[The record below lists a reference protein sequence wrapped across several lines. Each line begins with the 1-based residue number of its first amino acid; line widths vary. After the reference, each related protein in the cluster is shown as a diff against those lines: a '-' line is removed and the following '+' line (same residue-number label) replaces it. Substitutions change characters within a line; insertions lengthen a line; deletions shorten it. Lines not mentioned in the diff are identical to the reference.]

1 MNIYRMQKY
10 NSLCLYGLISW
21 LFIANAV
28 SQNIVDH
35 TRDYFPPQIHKRG
48 NAFFQKV
55 KVVQPDSV
63 FYNYYE
69 YYYGDTAQKKLISKT
84 YDSYGQL
91 RMEVQE
97 DITDAGTVITGGFL
111 YKDGKN
117 GEIKTLKVR
126 TKKAITFPFM
136 PLSDLK
142 GWQSHTKATYDHKI
156 VSTSHIRFTETK
168 SFEFSGILEK
178 VLFFRRSKTLVF
190 SGNYESES
198 YDSEIIFTF
207 RKHSGL
213 SDFYYGSEIQGRNYA
228 TVLENREALPTLGS
242 VLNIATIFRQQD

>member
-1 MNIYRMQKY
+1 MNIYKIQKY
-10 NSLCLYGLISW
+10 NSLCLYGMISW
-21 LFIANAV
+21 FFIASAV
-28 SQNIVDH
+28 SQNVVDH
-35 TRDYFPPQIHKRG
+35 TLNYFPPQIHKKG

-55 KVVQPDSV
+55 KVVQSDSI

-69 YYYGDTAQKKLISKT
+69 YYYEDTAQKKLVSKT

-91 RMEVQE
+91 RMEVHE

-111 YKDGKN
+111 YKDGEN
-117 GEIKTLKVR
+117 REINTLKVR
-126 TKKAITFPFM
+126 TKKSVTFPFM

-142 GWQSHTKATYDHKI
+142 GWQSRTKATYDRKI
-156 VSTSHIRFTETK
+156 VSTSLIKFAEVK
-168 SFEFSGILEK
+168 SFEFSGISEK

-213 SDFYYGSEIQGRNYA
+213 SDFYYGSEIQGSNYA
-228 TVLENREALPTLGS
+228 TVLGNREALPTLGS
-242 VLNIATIFRQQD
+242 VLNPSTIFRQQD